1 MQLQHPLLPHSKK
14 KGRTLS
20 LKPLTTTHPLEFRN
34 TTERGLNLDTVH
46 ERILHFM
53 RHDPVAT
60 YKFIIGTDCQV
71 HQGHTKFITGVVIQR
86 LGKGAWAC
94 YRQVI
99 VHRALH
105 SIREKLSMETA
116 LSEEIAMYFDES
128 KRQDME
134 NIILPHL
141 YQGASFDMF
150 IHIDAGDDENKNRT
164 AKFVQEMVRRVESV
178 GMVPVIKP
186 DCYVASAYANRFSK
200 KPYQPIYEN
209 HEVIDGIL

>member
-1 MQLQHPLLPHSKK
+1 MKPSMMSHPM
-14 KGRTLS
+14 
-20 LKPLTTTHPLEFRN
+20 EFRN
-34 TTERGLNLDTVH
+34 TTEGGLDLVTVH

-53 RHDPVAT
+53 RLEPAAT

-71 HQGHTKFITGVVIQR
+71 HSGHTKFITGVVIQR
-86 LGKGAWAC
+86 MGKGAWAC

-116 LSEEIAMYFDES
+116 LSEEIAMYFDET

-141 YQGASFDMF
+141 YQGASFDMY

-200 KPYQPIYEN
+200 KPYQPPYEDG
-209 HEVIDGIL
+209 EVIDGIQ

>member
-1 MQLQHPLLPHSKK
+1 M
-14 KGRTLS
+14 R
-20 LKPLTTTHPLEFRN
+20 LE
-34 TTERGLNLDTVH
+34 
-46 ERILHFM
+46 
-53 RHDPVAT
+53 PAAT

-71 HQGHTKFITGVVIQR
+71 HSGHTKFITGVVIQR

-105 SIREKLSMETA
+105 SIKEKLSMETA
-116 LSEEIAMYFDES
+116 LSEEIATYFDEA
-128 KRQDME
+128 KREDME
-134 NIILPHL
+134 NIVLPHL
-141 YQGASFDMF
+141 YQGASFDMY

-164 AKFVQEMVRRVESV
+164 AKYVQEMVTRVESV

-200 KPYQPIYEN
+200 KPYLPLYEDR
-209 HEVIDGIL
+209 EVKDGSL